1 MSHFIFIC
9 FIFGLSQISFAK
21 VIDISSEDFDG
32 RGFGEDS
39 YWYLGDETYAA
50 VKSTQFE
57 EKFKPGHSEFLNFGM
72 LQPDLWVRYDFNN
85 PFPTTQTIYLFDQVN
100 SAEELSVYVETGTRS
115 TLASEDSIHSRI
127 VPIQLAPGKQTRV
140 FIKRFVNGSQKQSW
154 SFYLDRELITEKI
167 RSSERNWA
175 VLQAV
180 FVMTIFF
187 NLMLLFAYKSI
198 VYIYYLLYILSFAIA
213 ATTKWSIVGGIH
225 LAEWTIVLGSI
236 VAIFSSLFSI
246 EFLNLRRPGLRWG
259 RFFHVG
265 VIALSAGVIMITWIS
280 PTAGPPIFFP
290 LNFVAAI
297 ASLCIASYAFYRERE
312 IHCLI
317 YIISYGV
324 FLSGAATQMAIW
336 AGHFP
341 MLADQNHLIFY
352 ASGLENVLMLV
363 ALGYKVYSSENERI
377 RNYQELRHS
386 YAQLA
391 KTYFPHQLNMI
402 RSGRELESTMPIAE
416 KTATVIA
423 FDVVASSK
431 ALFPGFKDS
440 LEKFFGRCRH
450 IAAGNYDGENLLAN
464 GFIIKEMGDGFLCSV
479 GFPFLSPDES
489 RQSHSAVLLAERF
502 VEEFRKVMVEA
513 GYPRS
518 IHCAVGIARGPV
530 EGYFSKA
537 QVVRYDL
544 FGRGIVLATRYESA
558 RRLLFQN
565 IGECTVVILQDE
577 VFHSLPEDV
586 KGLYKSFS
594 LSKPQQQIR
603 DDPGATVF
611 YYREYQDVVFDE
623 VG

>member
-85 PFPTTQTIYLFDQVN
+85 PFPTTQTIYLFGQVN

-236 VAIFSSLFSI
+236 VAIFSSLFS
-246 EFLNLRRPGLRWG
+246 
-259 RFFHVG
+259 
-265 VIALSAGVIMITWIS
+265 
-280 PTAGPPIFFP
+280 
-290 LNFVAAI
+290 
-297 ASLCIASYAFYRERE
+297 
-312 IHCLI
+312 LI
-317 YIISYGV
+317 
-324 FLSGAATQMAIW
+324 
-336 AGHFP
+336 
-341 MLADQNHLIFY
+341 
-352 ASGLENVLMLV
+352 
-363 ALGYKVYSSENERI
+363 
-377 RNYQELRHS
+377 
-386 YAQLA
+386 
-391 KTYFPHQLNMI
+391 
-402 RSGRELESTMPIAE
+402 
-416 KTATVIA
+416 
-423 FDVVASSK
+423 
-431 ALFPGFKDS
+431 
-440 LEKFFGRCRH
+440 
-450 IAAGNYDGENLLAN
+450 
-464 GFIIKEMGDGFLCSV
+464 
-479 GFPFLSPDES
+479 
-489 RQSHSAVLLAERF
+489 
-502 VEEFRKVMVEA
+502 
-513 GYPRS
+513 
-518 IHCAVGIARGPV
+518 
-530 EGYFSKA
+530 
-537 QVVRYDL
+537 
-544 FGRGIVLATRYESA
+544 
-558 RRLLFQN
+558 
-565 IGECTVVILQDE
+565 
-577 VFHSLPEDV
+577 
-586 KGLYKSFS
+586 
-594 LSKPQQQIR
+594 
-603 DDPGATVF
+603 
-611 YYREYQDVVFDE
+611 
-623 VG
+623 